1 MADQPI
7 AVEVTNP
14 PVALPPARDLV
25 ATPRD
30 PAVPDRTVADLIA
43 EVILRGK
50 SARTR
55 RAYRADLTDFL
66 VWLMGYAVQ
75 IPMQTDELRQD
86 TPASRALNATLGRL
100 QTVTEGDISAYCQ
113 HLATP
118 EPPPLGTTEPN
129 QSAPRCAPATINR
142 RLTPLRLLFQRLQRY
157 HLIALNPMDYI
168 KGHKLSAVSETVYL
182 SRSEARLLED
192 SCAGT
197 SLKDLRDQTLIV
209 LMLSTGLRASET
221 VGLQIADLTRIDEH
235 AVVWLTGKGNRRER
249 VKLPPHV
256 QRQLRAYLEAAG
268 ITVGPIFRRLHAT
281 GSFRRRDGAVGAEPR
296 GYTVGRT
303 LSYAGLY
310 KILRARFVA
319 AQLDA
324 RLTPHGLRHSF
335 ITLAIKGGASIAQ
348 TQAAARHQDPRMT
361 IRYAH
366 DLDALDDNAVDY
378 VRY

>member
-1 MADQPI
+1 M
-7 AVEVTNP
+7 
-14 PVALPPARDLV
+14 
-25 ATPRD
+25 
-30 PAVPDRTVADLIA
+30 ADLIA

-55 RAYRADLTDFL
+55 RAYRADLNDFL

-75 IPMQTDELRQD
+75 IPLQTDELRED
-86 TPASRALNATLGRL
+86 TPASRALNATLDRL
-100 QTVTEGDISAYCQ
+100 QTVTEGDISAYRLS
-113 HLATP
+113 LATP
-118 EPPPLGTTEPN
+118 APPPAETNKAT
-129 QSAPRCAPATINR
+129 QSAQGRSPATINR

-182 SRSEARLLED
+182 SRSEARALED

-197 SLKDLRDQTLIV
+197 SLKELRDRALIA

-221 VGLQIADLTRIDEH
+221 VSLQIADLTRIDEH
-235 AVVWLTGKGNRRER
+235 TVLWLTGKGNRRER
-249 VKLPPHV
+249 VKLPPRI
-256 QRQLRAYLEAAG
+256 QRFLRAYLEAAG
-268 ITVGPIFRRLHAT
+268 ITEGSIFRRLHAT
-281 GSFRRRDGAVGAEPR
+281 GSFRRRDGTSGAEPR
-296 GYTVGRT
+296 GYTVGHT

-310 KILRARFVA
+310 KILRARFEA

-348 TQAAARHQDPRMT
+348 TQAAARHQDPRTT

>member
-1 MADQPI
+1 MSDQPTTSELI
-7 AVEVTNP
+7 TP
-14 PVALPPARDLV
+14 DLISPSTYDLV
-25 ATPRD
+25 ARPGKPT
-30 PAVPDRTVADLIA
+30 VPNRTVADLIA

-55 RAYRADLTDFL
+55 RAYRADLTNFL
-66 VWLMGYAVQ
+66 IWLMGYTVQ
-75 IPMQTDELRQD
+75 IPLHTDELRQD
-86 TPASRALNATLGRL
+86 TATSRALNATLGRL
-100 QTVTEGDISAYCQ
+100 QAVTEGDISAYRQ

-118 EPPPLGTTEPN
+118 EDIALEMTAPN
-129 QSAPRCAPATINR
+129 QSTRRCAPATINR

-168 KGHKLSAVSETVYL
+168 KGQKLSAVSETVYL
-182 SRSEARLLED
+182 SRSEARQLED

-197 SLKDLRDQTLIV
+197 SLKDLRDQALIA
-209 LMLSTGLRASET
+209 LMLSTGLRASEM
-221 VGLQIADLTRIDEH
+221 VSLQISDLTRIDAH
-235 AVVWLTGKGNRRER
+235 TVLWLTGKGNRRER
-249 VKLPPHV
+249 VKIPPRV
-256 QRQLRAYLEAAG
+256 QRYLRAYIEAAG
-268 ITVGPIFRRLHAT
+268 ITEGPIFRRVHAT
-281 GSFRRRDGAVGAEPR
+281 GSFRRRNGTVGAEPR
-296 GYTVGRT
+296 AYTVGRT

-310 KILRARFVA
+310 KILRTRFA
-319 AQLDA
+319 AAKLDA

-348 TQAAARHQDPRMT
+348 TQAAARHQDPRTT